1 MEDFAKTR
9 AGKKFLEMDIP
20 KLADALE
27 RLAEAMTESNKIEE
41 KKLVL
46 EQKRFLNEK
55 RNSNAK
61 NTESLQENWS
71 NK

>member
-1 MEDFAKTR
+1 MENFATSR

-20 KLADALE
+20 KLADAIE
-27 RLAEAMTESNKIEE
+27 KLAEAMTESNKIEE

-61 NTESLQENWS
+61 NTESLQENFTS
-71 NK
+71 K